1 MSTDL
6 ITAGGDLAE
15 LLAAENA
22 ALAALDLPRAVGML
36 PDKRRVAENF
46 VAAQGTPIAPAQRDA
61 AARMAHR
68 LQALAEENKSASHA
82 RHGGAI
88 PRDRNDRAC
97 RGAASALWRRI
108 ELWQWCTAGSVRV
121 CRSGLE
127 LPAACPPCY
136 CAWMDT
142 LAPETWRR
150 LLRRLPADAE
160 VSSLYGPLLQ
170 SPTAADGCFVL
181 GRIAQSLDGRIAI
194 ASGAS
199 QWISGREDIVHT
211 HRLRALFDAVVV
223 GARTVR
229 ADDPQLTTREVEG
242 PSPVRVVL
250 DTDRRLDARYRVF
263 RDDPRTLLLCASDAG
278 GEDRVGAGVGTAPAA
293 RA

>member
-88 PRDRNDRAC
+88 PCDRNDRAC

-108 ELWQWCTAGSVRV
+108 ELWQWCAAGSVRV
-121 CRSGLE
+121 CR
-127 LPAACPPCY
+127 
-136 CAWMDT
+136 
-142 LAPETWRR
+142 
-150 LLRRLPADAE
+150 
-160 VSSLYGPLLQ
+160 
-170 SPTAADGCFVL
+170 
-181 GRIAQSLDGRIAI
+181 
-194 ASGAS
+194 
-199 QWISGREDIVHT
+199 
-211 HRLRALFDAVVV
+211 RA
-223 GARTVR
+223 
-229 ADDPQLTTREVEG
+229 
-242 PSPVRVVL
+242 
-250 DTDRRLDARYRVF
+250 
-263 RDDPRTLLLCASDAG
+263 
-278 GEDRVGAGVGTAPAA
+278 
-293 RA
+293 